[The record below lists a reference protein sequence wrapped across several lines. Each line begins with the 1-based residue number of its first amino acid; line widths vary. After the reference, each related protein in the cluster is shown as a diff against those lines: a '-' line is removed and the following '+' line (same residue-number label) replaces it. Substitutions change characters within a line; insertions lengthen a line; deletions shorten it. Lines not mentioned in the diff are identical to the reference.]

1 MKKEDI
7 ISEEQLNAFTDG
19 ELDTEEESHIFR
31 LCDESP
37 ELDARLCQQRKLKE
51 MVQHAYRN
59 VPQARRPSAHSG
71 SRGRVFGIAAAAML
85 LLVTGL
91 AVGWFASLAMAPGHN
106 AGQMAG
112 VTNVAAQ
119 TQSDTYL
126 LHVTTSDPE
135 RMQKALRRADEL
147 MNGPDATETRRVE
160 IVANESGL
168 DLLRSD
174 VTPFA
179 AQIRALAEQDV
190 LFFACTRAIER
201 LEAQGIHVRLVPEAN
216 TEYSALDRVVLRMQQ
231 GWEYVKI

>member
-1 MKKEDI
+1 MKKDDLV
-7 ISEEQLNAFTDG
+7 SEEQLNAFIDG
-19 ELDTEEESHIFR
+19 ELDTEEENRIFE
-31 LCDESP
+31 LADESP
-37 ELDARLCQQRKLKE
+37 KLDARLCQQRKLKE

-59 VPQARRPSAHSG
+59 VPQAKARSAQSG
-71 SRGRVFGIAAAAML
+71 SRGRVLGFAAAAMFL
-85 LLVTGL
+85 LFSGISI
-91 AVGWFASLAMAPGHN
+91 GWFASLALDPGHN
-106 AGQMAG
+106 GVQMA
-112 VTNVAAQ
+112 
-119 TQSDTYL
+119 QSDTYL

-135 RMQKALRRADEL
+135 RMQMALRRADEL

-179 AQIRALAEQDV
+179 AQIRTLAEQDV

-201 LEAQGIHVRLVPEAN
+201 LEQQGIQVRLLPEAN

-231 GWEYVKI
+231 GWDYVKI